1 MRLFIA
7 IPFDAQTIDALADVQ
22 RACRGA
28 GITGNYT
35 RRENL
40 HLTIA
45 FLGEVRDPRPV
56 AAVLQSVLLP
66 ALTLS
71 FRKSSLFR
79 DILVA
84 ELARNAALE
93 QYAKELR
100 HALDSAGIDYDRK
113 PFRPHVTLIRRS
125 DIPDAADLPSLFSQ
139 LCSVP
144 VSCTRAQLMRTNF
157 IDGRATYS
165 CLAVQ
170 ESE

>member
-7 IPFDAQTIDALADVQ
+7 IPFDTQTTDALAAVQ
-22 RACRGA
+22 RACRA
-28 GITGNYT
+28 EGITGNYT

-40 HLTIA
+40 HLTVA

-56 AAVLQSVLLP
+56 VSVLQSVPLP

-71 FRKSSLFR
+71 FRKPSVFR

-84 ELARNAALE
+84 ELARDAALE
-93 QYAKELR
+93 QYSKSLR
-100 HALDSAGIDYDRK
+100 HALGSAGIDYDRK
-113 PFRPHVTLIRRS
+113 PFRPHVTLIRRA
-125 DIPDAADLPSLFSQ
+125 DIPDAANLPALFSQ
-139 LCSVP
+139 LCSAP